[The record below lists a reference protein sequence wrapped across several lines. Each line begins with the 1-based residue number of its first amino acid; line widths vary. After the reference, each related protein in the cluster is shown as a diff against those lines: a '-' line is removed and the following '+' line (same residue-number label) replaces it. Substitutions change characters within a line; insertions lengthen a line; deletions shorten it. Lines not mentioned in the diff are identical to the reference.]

1 MELISDAIR
10 GKRKLHVVLVRS
22 AMKTSIANNSNKKFP
37 VAWLE
42 FKCIFESPNRIPF
55 TWKHC
60 RTHFRHKV
68 TVATTQSIQSI
79 RFNYKFRFEI
89 NLPGTDDVDCNP
101 CQRFTC
107 HRQFHFE
114 FSLLVIASTNSY
126 TTRVKVEKKTAN
138 PWHGLGA
145 SLVKL
150 VWHVNFHIARVRARD
165 RIRTPAK
172 TKRPYHY
179 NAFNKFVFV
188 FFLFQHHHQPSRPI
202 RRHTRLRTV
211 RTVGEAK
218 RKAIH

>member
-1 MELISDAIR
+1 MWRCDWFIVIVFKIGCFHERAPFGARVGGDDICKVQRKAWSSSGWRLTVRFFFFFKFGNRMWLKMELISDAIR

-22 AMKTSIANNSNKKFP
+22 AMKTSIANNSNKNFP

-114 FSLLVIASTNSY
+114 FSLLVIASNSY
-126 TTRVKVEKKTAN
+126 TTRVEVEKK
-138 PWHGLGA
+138 
-145 SLVKL
+145 
-150 VWHVNFHIARVRARD
+150 R
-165 RIRTPAK
+165 RI
-172 TKRPYHY
+172 HD
-179 NAFNKFVFV
+179 
-188 FFLFQHHHQPSRPI
+188 
-202 RRHTRLRTV
+202 TV
-211 RTVGEAK
+211 
-218 RKAIH
+218 